1 MLSVSEMLLLALT
14 ALPGQPRSPCG
25 LGLGQTDVES
35 GVCPKS
41 KDFKDVVGDLQLHVE
56 FNRFEELT
64 RLVPAE

>member
-25 LGLGQTDVES
+25 LGLGQQTSSRVS
-35 GVCPKS
+35 CPKS

-64 RLVPAE
+64 RLVPTE